1 MSDFRK
7 IRVKKELP
15 KEVPAPTTEPM
26 VVGVDPAAG
35 PDVTVR
41 LDSAAFTQ
49 AAARAGVSLREA
61 AASFSGIGEA
71 LRRIPPLT
79 ERFASGGMVR
89 NSDLGDAVAMSFS
102 ELTRNREP
110 EYVFDGARYSFAIES
125 FYDIRTLSHEI
136 VLRIYKNGRPTYN
149 VSARLTRERIDFE
162 TRSGTV
168 TAQEATAGAVRD
180 AVDDLCRGLSQY
192 MAEEMMRSLV
202 GSSSTRQMMEE
213 IMRNGRR
220 GF

>member
-1 MSDFRK
+1 MSDSRK

-15 KEVPAPTTEPM
+15 KEVPPPAPEPP
-26 VVGVDPAAG
+26 VIGVDPAVG
-35 PDVTVR
+35 PDVTVH

-49 AAARAGVSLREA
+49 AVARAGVSLREA
-61 AASFSGIGEA
+61 AASFGGMGDA
-71 LRRIPPLT
+71 LRRIPPIAG
-79 ERFASGGMVR
+79 RFADGGMVR
-89 NSDLGDAVAMSFS
+89 NSDISDAVSMSFNA
-102 ELTRNREP
+102 LMRNRGP
-110 EYVFDGARYSFAIES
+110 EYVFDGARYSFTIES

-136 VLRIYKNGRPTYN
+136 VLRIHKNGRAAYN
-149 VSARLTRERIDFE
+149 VTSRLTRERVDFE
-162 TRSGTV
+162 IRSGV
-168 TAQEATAGAVRD
+168 VSPQEATSAAVRD
-180 AVDDLCRGLSQY
+180 AIDDLCRGLSQY